1 MLQFVTILEE
11 ILWFEESSGIGRLI
25 ENFEINLSLNY
36 EEENCTIG
44 IKIKQWSMINKFLI
58 NTLKK

>member
-1 MLQFVTILEE
+1 MTGDRGEWNNLNIEMLQFVTILEE

-36 EEENCTIG
+36 EEENIV
-44 IKIKQWSMINKFLI
+44 Q
-58 NTLKK
+58 